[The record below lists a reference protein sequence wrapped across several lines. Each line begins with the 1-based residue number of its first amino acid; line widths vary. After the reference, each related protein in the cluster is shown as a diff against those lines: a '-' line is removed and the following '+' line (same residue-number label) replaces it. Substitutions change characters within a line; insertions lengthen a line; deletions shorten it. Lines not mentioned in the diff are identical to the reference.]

1 MKRQWI
7 INDNHQLRIDDFV
20 YRQNIS
26 KKLLKDI
33 KMKGD
38 ILVNGVHQTVRYI
51 LQIGDVLTLIYPPE
65 VNHIIPM
72 NIPIHVIYEDDYL
85 LIIDKQ
91 KGVPCIPTRHH
102 YDDTLANGLSYYY
115 QQIGLSSTIHFVNR
129 LDKETAGLLLVAK
142 YREIHDVMMK
152 DLSHIHRRYQAHV
165 LGKVEQ
171 GSISLP
177 IYRHE
182 KDMKRM
188 IDERGKA
195 SCTHYQ
201 SLSYQNHISLVEFV
215 LETGRTHQIRVHMS
229 AIGHP
234 LLGDCIY
241 GHGEGEFDLESV
253 MIAFVHPITKQIIT
267 IRKHKSVAQ

>member
-7 INDNHQLRIDDFV
+7 IQNDHQLRIDDFV
-20 YRQNIS
+20 YQQKIS

-65 VNHIIPM
+65 DNHIIPISM
-72 NIPIHVIYEDDYL
+72 PLKIVYEDDYL
-85 LIIDKQ
+85 LVIDKQ

-115 QQIGLSSTIHFVNR
+115 QQIGLSSTIHFINR
-129 LDKETAGLLLVAK
+129 LDKETAGLLLVGK
-142 YREIHDVMMK
+142 YREIHDLMMK
-152 DLSHIHRRYQAHV
+152 DLSHIHRQYQAHV
-165 LGKVEQ
+165 LGKVEK

-182 KDMKRM
+182 KDMRRS
-188 IDERGKA
+188 IDERGKP
-195 SCTHYQ
+195 SCTHYR
-201 SLSYQNHISLVEFV
+201 SLSYHDDVSLVEFI

-234 LLGDCIY
+234 LIGDDIY
-241 GHGEGEFDLESV
+241 GDGQGEFDLESV
-253 MIAFVHPITKQIIT
+253 MIAFVHPVTKQIIT
-267 IRKHKSVAQ
+267 IQKKA